1 MAFSGQTVTLSR
13 TARRVGLGAFD
24 PLAFQGRVE
33 VVFPEG
39 GSVRE
44 PPCLHD
50 IMTGPLAGSNGSNQ
64 FSYLVGCLIGYLVDS
79 YRLANGIV
87 QSVEYKLE
95 VIMLV
100 AILQMSS

>member
-33 VVFPEG
+33 VVFLEC
-39 GSVRE
+39 GSMRE
-44 PPCLHD
+44 PQCLHD